1 MKFKTMST
9 GMAVCALAILLG
21 HCGKSEAQV
30 ILYTD
35 NFVGQPP
42 SNSTT
47 AKVKQAGE
55 KNAAVVTQA
64 VQNAATNVVKPAET
78 ATAQA
83 QGLIDKAKSFIAQ
96 NKCQDALN
104 TVKQLANMKLTPE
117 QQKVVDGLKAQ
128 IQKMMAAQAT
138 SEATK

>member
-9 GMAVCALAILLG
+9 GMVVCALAVLLVP
-21 HCGKSEAQV
+21 CGKSEAQ
-30 ILYTD
+30 ITIYTD
-35 NFVGQPP
+35 NFEGQTA

-64 VQNAATNVVKPAET
+64 VQNAATNVARPAE
-78 ATAQA
+78 AAQV
-83 QGLIDKAKSFIAQ
+83 QGLIDKSKSFIAQ
-96 NKCQDALN
+96 NKCPDALN
-104 TVKQLANMKLTPE
+104 TVKQLASMKLTPE